1 MIGPWLWVA
10 CGGEREVAPSP
21 PSSTGPA
28 VEVQLVGVDALRSRL
43 FAPSENGRLVNFW
56 ATWCEPCI
64 AEFPLLRG
72 YADRRPEVEV
82 VMVSLDLAKLKDS
95 HVVPFVAEHG
105 LGRFTQL
112 QLDAPDPA
120 GVMPEVDP
128 AWPNVVPVTLL
139 VDPRGTITQRYDRA
153 LTAEDLP

>member
-1 MIGPWLWVA
+1 MVGPWLWVA
-10 CGGEREVAPSP
+10 CGSGERTVE
-21 PSSTGPA
+21 PA
-28 VEVQLVGVDALRSRL
+28 ASERAEPVEVELVGVDAMRSRL
-43 FAPSENGRLVNFW
+43 FAPSKGGRLVNFW

-64 AEFPLLRG
+64 AEFPLLRR

-105 LGRFTQL
+105 LRRFTQL
-112 QLDAPDPA
+112 QLEAPDPA
-120 GVMPEVDP
+120 GVMSQVDP
-128 AWPNVVPVTLL
+128 EWPNVVPVTLF
-139 VDPRGTITQRYDRA
+139 VDAHGTVVQRYDRA